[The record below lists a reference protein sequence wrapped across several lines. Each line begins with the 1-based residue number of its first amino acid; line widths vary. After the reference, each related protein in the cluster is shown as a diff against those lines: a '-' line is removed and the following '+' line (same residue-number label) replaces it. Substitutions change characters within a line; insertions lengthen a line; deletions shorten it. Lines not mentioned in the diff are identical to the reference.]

1 MILVEASSD
10 GEWDSST
17 DWQRLAEAAVQGAVR
32 ASDHAQLCDIRQP
45 IEVSVRFSSDEE
57 VRALNASWRGKDRAT
72 NVLSFPMLS
81 SDELDRLPA
90 LKSGEVMLGD
100 IILADG
106 VCAREAG
113 ERGVAIAAHATHLV
127 VHGTLHLLGYDHE
140 TGDAEAEQM
149 ENVERNALA
158 PLGISDPYLIEG

>member
-17 DWQRLAEAAVQGAVR
+17 DWSRLAEAAVQSAIR
-32 ASDHAQLCDIRQP
+32 ASDHAQLCNVVQP
-45 IEVSVRFSSDEE
+45 VEVSVRFSSDEE

-72 NVLSFPMLS
+72 NVLSFPMLGP
-81 SDELDRLPA
+81 DELDRLPA
-90 LKSGEVMLGD
+90 GGDGEVMLGD

-106 VCAREAG
+106 VCTREAA
-113 ERGVAIAAHATHLV
+113 ERGIAVAAHATHLV

-140 TGDAEAEQM
+140 TDDAEAEQM
-149 ENVERNALA
+149 EAVERNALA
-158 PLGISDPYLIEG
+158 TLGISDPYLIEG